1 MKRRL
6 ITCIVALTVPLTTV
20 VGAPAQAAP
29 ATRGSAHPNV
39 DVITIIQAAKAA
51 YDAYKSFAS
60 GGGSLNTAVSRIL
73 TAIQQAQDSII
84 NHIDAIAATD
94 ARACAQDAIVDFPN
108 FDRLTPDNQQAFAVA
123 ATKCSNLIDSL
134 LGTVADKH
142 AKDQLGYSANA
153 VGPIALVTRSRSGLS
168 NQSFVPV
175 LRDTNQQISTSL
187 APSCSFVFDPDF
199 QGKVWACAS
208 YDGGFDE
215 ELDRTRAQ
223 TFAAANTSWPMAN
236 QTLAQLA
243 GL

>member
-1 MKRRL
+1 MRPSSA
-6 ITCIVALTVPLTTV
+6 ISCSSTDPPASATTRD
-20 VGAPAQAAP
+20 
-29 ATRGSAHPNV
+29 TAHPNV

-51 YDAYKSFAS
+51 YDAYKSFTS
-60 GGGSLNTAVSRIL
+60 GGDLNTAVSRIL
-73 TAIQQAQDSII
+73 TAIQQAQDAII
-84 NHIDAIAATD
+84 SHIDAIAAAD
-94 ARACAQDAIVDFPN
+94 ARACAQDAVVDFPN
-108 FDRLTPDNQQAFAVA
+108 FGHLTPDNQQAFAIA

-134 LGTVADKH
+134 VGTVTDKH

-153 VGPIALVTRSRSGLS
+153 VGPIALITRSRSGLD

-187 APSCSFVFDPDF
+187 EPACSFIFDPDF
-199 QGKVWACAS
+199 HGKVWACAS

-215 ELDRTRAQ
+215 ELNRTRAQ